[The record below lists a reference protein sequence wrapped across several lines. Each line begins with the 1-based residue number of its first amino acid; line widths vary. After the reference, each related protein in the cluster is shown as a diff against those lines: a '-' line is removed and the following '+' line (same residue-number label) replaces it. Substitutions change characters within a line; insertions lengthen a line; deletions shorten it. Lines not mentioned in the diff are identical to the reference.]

1 MITVKLNG
9 GLGNQLFQYATG
21 RALSVKL
28 GVPLR
33 MDVSN
38 YLYYDV
44 HPLRIQN
51 MNYNA
56 EIYSYPG
63 KIYKAINSV
72 KFQNILS
79 KLGLARNLYIED
91 SIEFDPGVLNL
102 APGATIYG
110 YFQSEKYFASIRERL
125 LEEISVKEAS
135 LLPIRHQIHE
145 IEACENSISVHVRRG
160 DYVTNSSANN
170 VHGLC
175 KLEYFSSAVEFV
187 LKSSREKSAK
197 LYVFSDDIEWCKSNL
212 KLDYECVYLSG
223 QEDAPELDMHLMSL
237 CKHNII
243 SNSTFSWWAA
253 WLNRNEEKI
262 VVAPNQW
269 FQSKT
274 LSSEDLVPCSW
285 VRL

>member
-21 RALSVKL
+21 RALSMKW

-33 MDVSN
+33 MDASN

-44 HPLRIQN
+44 HPIRIHN

-56 EIYSYPG
+56 EIYSHPG
-63 KIYKAINSV
+63 KVYKAINSV
-72 KFQNILS
+72 KFQNLLS
-79 KLGLARNLYIED
+79 KLGLRPDLYIED
-91 SIEFDPGVLNL
+91 SIEFDPRIFNL
-102 APGATIYG
+102 GPKTTIYG
-110 YFQSEKYFASIRERL
+110 YFQSEKYFSDIRNQL
-125 LEEISVKEAS
+125 LEEISIKEAC
-135 LLPIRHQIHE
+135 LLPIMQQIHD
-145 IEACENSISVHVRRG
+145 IESCESTISVHVRRG

-187 LKSSREKSAK
+187 LKSSKK
-197 LYVFSDDIEWCKSNL
+197 KNVKIYVFSDDIEWCKSNL
-212 KLDYECVYLSG
+212 NLGYECIYLSG
-223 QEDAPELDMHLMSL
+223 QENSPELDMHLMSL

-253 WLNRNEEKI
+253 WLNKNPEKI
-262 VVAPNQW
+262 IVCPKRW
-269 FQSKT
+269 FKNPVYN
-274 LSSEDLVPCSW
+274 DVDIIPCEW